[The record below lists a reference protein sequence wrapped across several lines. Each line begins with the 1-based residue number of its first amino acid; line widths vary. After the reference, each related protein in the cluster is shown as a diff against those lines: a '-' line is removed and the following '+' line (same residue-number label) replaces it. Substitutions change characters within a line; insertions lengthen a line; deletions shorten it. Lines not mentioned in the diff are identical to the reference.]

1 MRYGIWNNKGGV
13 GKTFLSFVLG
23 AEYANAHPNEQVIL
37 VDMCP
42 QANLSEIVLGGN
54 GKGSKNLTK
63 ILADGANRKTIGGYL
78 DSRIASPH
86 QMTGDET
93 SFLLKIDDYN
103 NYIPKN
109 LFLIC
114 GDPSLEIQAQVISQ
128 IGGQTLPVDAWK
140 NVRNWLN
147 DLVKSCSKKLGQNTV
162 TVLIDCNPSFSA
174 YTELAMLACE
184 RLIIPCSSDG
194 SSARAIN
201 NVAGLL
207 YGFNIPSGY
216 QSVNF
221 SAKAKQFGVPL
232 PLIHA
237 VILNRSTQYNNR
249 ASQAFSAM
257 FNAIKENVISFQN
270 FAKSNFV
277 NGQAMFDEMPDSHSV
292 AIVCSHNGI
301 PLYRIEPRKY
311 NVHNTNPQVNKGP
324 LERYKKAVNKLL
336 ATL

>member
-13 GKTFLSFVLG
+13 GKTFLSFILG
-23 AEYANAHPNEQVIL
+23 AEYAKTHEDSQVIL

-42 QANLSEIVLGGN
+42 QANLSEITLGGN
-54 GKGSKNLTK
+54 GKGKDRLSE
-63 ILADGANRKTIGGYL
+63 ILEKGNARKTIGGYL

-86 QMTGDET
+86 QITGDET
-93 SFLLKIDDYN
+93 SFLLNLREYN
-103 NYIPKN
+103 EVLPQN

-147 DLVKSCSKKLGQNTV
+147 DLINACAKKLGQDRV

-194 SSARAIN
+194 SSARAVN
-201 NVAGLL
+201 NVAALL
-207 YGFNIPSGY
+207 YGFNLPHGY
-216 QSVNF
+216 QPVNF
-221 SAKAKQFGVPL
+221 STKAKHFDIPL

-237 VILNRSTQYNNR
+237 VILNRSTQYSQK
-249 ASQAFSAM
+249 ASKAF
-257 FNAIKENVISFQN
+257 
-270 FAKSNFV
+270 
-277 NGQAMFDEMPDSHSV
+277 
-292 AIVCSHNGI
+292 
-301 PLYRIEPRKY
+301 PRCFL
-311 NVHNTNPQVNKGP
+311 Q
-324 LERYKKAVNKLL
+324 
-336 ATL
+336 